1 MRHVYIY
8 YRVDPALAATAARGI
23 DTLLAELAP
32 YCATPPRRL
41 TRCDEPEL
49 WMEVYEGVADFA
61 AFSRRIDEMV
71 ELLGCHRLIEGE
83 RHLES
88 FCVPAAG

>member
-1 MRHVYIY
+1 MQYVYIY
-8 YRVDPALAATAARGI
+8 YRVAPAQAAAAARGI
-23 DTLLAELAP
+23 DSLLAALAP
-32 YCATPPRRL
+32 YCAAPPRRL

-61 AFSRRIDEMV
+61 AFTRRIDEMV
-71 ELLGCHRLIEGE
+71 CLLGCHLLIEGE

-88 FCVPAAG
+88 FCLPAAS